1 MPPGRSRIALPRKV
15 LACSWS
21 ALRCSLSSL
30 ISFGGVLHHADEL
43 FRWFENTV
51 NLNLHAKGAEV
62 EAESLVAIKH
72 DDAEAG
78 CSNANILLS
87 AACFLQINNAKATF
101 SIALSILAWNS
112 PSSCLS
118 KNKFGSTL
126 NDVQGGDAMKSHGFS
141 CSHFLR
147 AFLWPW
153 SSDRSQGSQ
162 SSLLT
167 VRSREKSALN
177 RSFFAAVHMR
187 GGEYISATS
196 VWGLPKLRRSVRYKS
211 L

>member
-1 MPPGRSRIALPRKV
+1 MFQCEHPPLGSLL
-15 LACSWS
+15 LADKQREGNVFDC
-21 ALRCSLSSL
+21 AVDLGL
-30 ISFGGVLHHADEL
+30 EL
-43 FRWFENTV
+43 
-51 NLNLHAKGAEV
+51 A
-62 EAESLVAIKH
+62 
-72 DDAEAG
+72 
-78 CSNANILLS
+78 
-87 AACFLQINNAKATF
+87 
-101 SIALSILAWNS
+101 
-112 PSSCLS
+112 SSCLS
-118 KNKFGSTL
+118 KNKSGSTL

-153 SSDRSQGSQ
+153 SSDRSRGSQ

-177 RSFFAAVHMR
+177 RSFFTAVHMR